1 MHPDLMKGIIMVYVD
16 CADIGYRQ
24 GLELEARRQGLFNVK
39 FMPSTKIRI
48 QTRVDFIRLIMAYG
62 EYLVCSNAQNLI
74 RETKNSRRG
83 ENGKAREDI
92 DDHAINASEYSWVSF
107 INKLKRWKQFKEH

>member
-1 MHPDLMKGIIMVYVD
+1 
-16 CADIGYRQ
+16 
-24 GLELEARRQGLFNVK
+24 
-39 FMPSTKIRI
+39 
-48 QTRVDFIRLIMAYG
+48 MAYG
-62 EYLVCSNAQNLI
+62 EYLVCSNASNLI